1 MAQTTRFNGTWSIV
15 GADTT
20 SNLQVTSHTLI
31 VSGNLKVLGTVS
43 NISST
48 NTQITDNIITLN
60 QGETGY
66 GVTPVYSGIEVDRG
80 QFAKT
85 ALRWN
90 ESLVRWEL
98 TVDGS
103 VYLPIV
109 TGQKGIEGV
118 FQDPAPQLGGNLDT
132 LGRTIF
138 SSNNQIVKFDDNVA
152 IQNSTVAPSTLSG
165 YNTVYAQTPNGGGSG
180 LFVTNTTKQQQE
192 LITKSKAVF
201 YSLMM

>member
-60 QGETGY
+60 QGETGF
-66 GVTPVYSGIEVDRG
+66 GVTPVYSGLEVDRG
-80 QFAKT
+80 QLAKT

-90 ESLVRWEL
+90 ESLTRWEL
-98 TVDGS
+98 TTDGS
-103 VYLPIV
+103 VYMPIV
-109 TGQKGIEGV
+109 TGVKGIEGV
-118 FQDPAPQLGGNLDT
+118 FQDPAPQLGGNLDV
-132 LGRTIF
+132 LARTIF
-138 SSNNQIVKFDDNVA
+138 SSNNQVVKFDSNIAV
-152 IQNSTVAPSTLSG
+152 QNTVVPPSTLSG

>member
-1 MAQTTRFNGTWSIV
+1 MAQTTRFNGTWSII

-48 NTQITDNIITLN
+48 NTQVTDNIITLN

-66 GVTPVYSGIEVDRG
+66 GVTAVYSGFEVDRG

-90 ESLVRWEL
+90 ESLTRWEL
-98 TVDGS
+98 TTDGS
-103 VYLPIV
+103 VYMPIV
-109 TGQKGIEGV
+109 TGLKGIEGV

-132 LGRTIF
+132 LARTIF
-138 SSNNQIVKFDDNVA
+138 SSNNQVVKFDSNLAV
-152 IQNSTVAPSTLSG
+152 QNTAVPPSTLSG

>member
-1 MAQTTRFNGTWSIV
+1 MAQTSRFNGTWSII

-20 SNLQVTSHTLI
+20 SNLQVTTHSLI
-31 VSGNLKVLGTVS
+31 VNGNLKVLGTVS

-66 GVTPVYSGIEVDRG
+66 GVTPVYSGVEVDRG
-80 QFAKT
+80 NLAKT

-90 ESLVRWEL
+90 ESLTRWEL
-98 TVDGS
+98 TSDGS
-103 VYLPIV
+103 VYMPIV
-109 TGQKGIEGV
+109 TGVKGIEGV
-118 FQDPAPQLGGNLDT
+118 FQDPAPQLGGNLDV
-132 LGRTIF
+132 LGRSVF
-138 SSNNQIVKFDDNVA
+138 SSNNQVVKFDTNLAV
-152 IQNSTVAPSTLSG
+152 QNTTVAPSTLSG
-165 YNTVYAQTPNGGGSG
+165 YNTVYAQTPNSGGSG